1 MDLANLKPVERMI
14 DILHPSTGEKIGVSV
29 TVLSIND
36 EKMAAAKRRIQN
48 KKLELDRRGKT
59 FKADD
64 LEENEMELLTT
75 AITGWNWE
83 GDVDFHGEKPA
94 FNEKNVK
101 AVLKELT
108 WFKQQIVEAVGDEK
122 AFFQH

>member
-1 MDLANLKPVERMI
+1 MDLANIKPVERII
-14 DILHPSTGEKIGVSV
+14 DIVHPSTGEKIGVSV

-36 EKMAAAKRRIQN
+36 EKMAASKRRIQN

-108 WFKQQIVEAVGDEK
+108 WFKQQIMEAVGDEK

>member
-36 EKMAAAKRRIQN
+36 EKMAAAKRRVQN

-108 WFKQQIVEAVGDEK
+108 WFKQQIMEAVGDEK

>member
-36 EKMAAAKRRIQN
+36 EKMATAKRRIQN

-108 WFKQQIVEAVGDEK
+108 WFKQQIMEAVGDEK

>member
-1 MDLANLKPVERMI
+1 MDLANLKPVERVI

-59 FKADD
+59 FKVDD

-108 WFKQQIVEAVGDEK
+108 WFKQQIMEAVGDEK

>member
-1 MDLANLKPVERMI
+1 MDLAEIKPVERVI

-29 TVLSIND
+29 AVLSIND
-36 EKMAAAKRRIQN
+36 ERMAAVKRRIQN
-48 KKLELDRRGKT
+48 KRLELERRGKS

-75 AITGWNWE
+75 AITSWNWE
-83 GDVDFHGEKPA
+83 GDIDFHGEKPT

-101 AVLKELT
+101 SVLKELS
-108 WFKQQIVEAVGDEK
+108 WFKQQITEAVGDEK
-122 AFFQH
+122 AFFQY

>member
-59 FKADD
+59 FKVDD

-108 WFKQQIVEAVGDEK
+108 WFKQQIMEAVGDEK

>member
-1 MDLANLKPVERMI
+1 MDLADIKPVERVI

-108 WFKQQIVEAVGDEK
+108 WFKQQIMEAVGDEK

>member
-1 MDLANLKPVERMI
+1 MDLANIKPVERMI

-108 WFKQQIVEAVGDEK
+108 WFKQQIMEAVGDEK

>member
-59 FKADD
+59 FKVDD

-94 FNEKNVK
+94 FNEKIVK

-108 WFKQQIVEAVGDEK
+108 WFKQQIMEAVGDEK

>member
-1 MDLANLKPVERMI
+1 MDLANLKPVERLI

-108 WFKQQIVEAVGDEK
+108 WFKQQIMEAVGDEK

>member
-1 MDLANLKPVERMI
+1 MDLANLKPVERVI

-108 WFKQQIVEAVGDEK
+108 WFKQQIMEAVGDEK

>member
-1 MDLANLKPVERMI
+1 MDLSNIKPVERMI
-14 DILHPSTGEKIGVSV
+14 DILHPSTGEKIGVTV

-36 EKMAAAKRRIQN
+36 ERMAAVKRRIQN
-48 KKLELDRRGKT
+48 KKIELDRRGKT
-59 FKADD
+59 FKVDD

-108 WFKQQIVEAVGDEK
+108 WFKQQIMEAVGDEK

>member
-108 WFKQQIVEAVGDEK
+108 WFKQQIMEAVGDEK

>member
-1 MDLANLKPVERMI
+1 MDLANLKPVERII

-108 WFKQQIVEAVGDEK
+108 WFKQQIMEAVGDEK

>member
-101 AVLKELT
+101 TVLKELT
-108 WFKQQIVEAVGDEK
+108 WFKQQIMEAIGDEK

>member
-1 MDLANLKPVERMI
+1 MDLANLKPVERII
-14 DILHPSTGEKIGVSV
+14 DIVHPSTGEKIGVSV

-108 WFKQQIVEAVGDEK
+108 WFKQQIMEAVGDEK

>member
-1 MDLANLKPVERMI
+1 MDLADIKPVERMI

-108 WFKQQIVEAVGDEK
+108 WFKQQIMEAVGDEK

>member
-48 KKLELDRRGKT
+48 KKLELERRGKT

-83 GDVDFHGEKPA
+83 GDVDFHGEKPV

-108 WFKQQIVEAVGDEK
+108 WFKQQIMEAVGDEK

>member
-14 DILHPSTGEKIGVSV
+14 DILHPSTGEKIGISV

-108 WFKQQIVEAVGDEK
+108 WFKQQIMEAVGDEK

>member
-1 MDLANLKPVERMI
+1 MDLANIKPVERII
-14 DILHPSTGEKIGVSV
+14 DIVHPSTGEKIGVSV

-108 WFKQQIVEAVGDEK
+108 WFKQQIMEAVGDEK

>member
-1 MDLANLKPVERMI
+1 MI

-108 WFKQQIVEAVGDEK
+108 WFKQQIMEAVGDEK

>member
-14 DILHPSTGEKIGVSV
+14 DILHTSTGEKIGVSV

-48 KKLELDRRGKT
+48 KKLEIDRRGKT

-64 LEENEMELLTT
+64 LEENEMELLTN

-108 WFKQQIVEAVGDEK
+108 WFKQQIMEAVGDEK

>member
-14 DILHPSTGEKIGVSV
+14 DIVHPSTGEKIGVSV

-36 EKMAAAKRRIQN
+36 ENMAAVKRRIQN
-48 KKLELDRRGKT
+48 KRLELERRGKT

-108 WFKQQIVEAVGDEK
+108 WFKQQIMEAVGDEK

>member
-59 FKADD
+59 FKVDD

-83 GDVDFHGEKPA
+83 GDVDFHGEKPT

-108 WFKQQIVEAVGDEK
+108 WFKQQIMEAVGDEK

>member
-1 MDLANLKPVERMI
+1 MDLANLKPVERII
-14 DILHPSTGEKIGVSV
+14 DIVHPSTGEKIGVSV

-108 WFKQQIVEAVGDEK
+108 WFKEQIMEAVGDEK